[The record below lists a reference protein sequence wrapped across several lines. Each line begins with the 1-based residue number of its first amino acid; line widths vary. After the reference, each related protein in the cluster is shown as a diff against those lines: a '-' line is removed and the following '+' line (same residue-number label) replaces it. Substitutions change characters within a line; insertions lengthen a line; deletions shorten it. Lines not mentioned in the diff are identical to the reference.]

1 MAAITIRKR
10 HAIRRSDVADLEQR
24 LQHEIGEDARL
35 FKSDRVEVAE
45 TDSTFQLYLVDKK
58 LLIFGFEGWVFPT
71 VRGAIERPFA
81 KRRVL
86 VDQGAIPYVIKGADV
101 MRPGIVSVT
110 DDVRAGSPV
119 VIAEQ
124 RYNKPLAIGVAL
136 LDAPAM
142 REATKGKMC
151 KNIHHVGDDLWNLEL
166 R

>member
-35 FKSDRVEVAE
+35 FKSDRVEIAE
-45 TDSTFQLYLVDKK
+45 TDSTFQLYLIDKK
-58 LLIFGFEGWVFPT
+58 LLIFGFEGLVFPT
-71 VRGAIERPFA
+71 VRGAIERPFSQ
-81 KRRVL
+81 RRVL

-124 RYNKPLAIGVAL
+124 RYNKPLAIGIAL